1 MIKDMVDRMAEGETL
16 EIGYRSSPSTVATMY
31 VKMDRNR
38 CNVLYRKKRSDG
50 WGLIVLHPDTCVP
63 RSCVPTAVTAL

>member
-16 EIGYRSSPSTVATMY
+16 EISYQSSPSTVATMY

-38 CNVLYRKKRSDG
+38 CNVLYRKKRSYD
-50 WGLIVLHPDTCVP
+50 WGLIVLHPICVP